1 KHSEVTTLACGGHG
15 ATDHI
20 AVDNNWIG
28 NISTTIRVKI
38 LYAKSACESV
48 GFRFGMEYIAL
59 QRKNIS
65 WLPLHRAHKAIALFL
80 TAALLHFHAFANV
93 FISWI
98 AIDVRRSVVAQ
109 TYVLVCNTRRAEPC
123 KTQSNAERIV
133 SKFPLIGS
141 VKPVTGFD
149 GIIHFIG
156 ATIHASAHT
165 KCRGMLFGIIERV
178 DRRQFNRARHTAF
191 N

>member
-80 TAALLHFHAFANV
+80 TAALLHFHAFTDI
-93 FISWI
+93 FISRI
-98 AIDVRRSVVAQ
+98 AINICGAIVVQSDV
-109 TYVLVCNTRRAEPC
+109 
-123 KTQSNAERIV
+123 
-133 SKFPLIGS
+133 LIGN
-141 VKPVTGFD
+141 TGS
-149 GIIHFIG
+149 
-156 ATIHASAHT
+156 T
-165 KCRGMLFGIIERV
+165 
-178 DRRQFNRARHTAF
+178 
-191 N
+191 